1 MGDEARLLKDEAIS
15 LLHKAQETD
24 DEEQAIRLVLLA
36 AKCLERVLELEPLQT
51 ATRTAPALA
60 SC

>member
-1 MGDEARLLKDEAIS
+1 MLKDEAIS